1 MKCVTKTDNL
11 YIRSRDFIWI
21 KMTSNTIAQGILK
34 AVGIIVGIV
43 LLALALYKLQ
53 NIIIYIVLAAVVA
66 LIGRPIVGFLK
77 RRLKFKNTWATVTA
91 IVIIMSF
98 FAGIISLFV
107 PLLISQGKNLAS
119 IDFKA
124 LNNNV
129 HRFLDNLLHSL
140 GMGRMESQVGDVPD
154 LINME
159 DLSSL
164 LNGFIG
170 VISNI
175 GIGLF
180 SVLFI
185 AFFFMKDGTAISE
198 GFLSLI
204 KPKHLPKV
212 RETLED
218 IKAIL
223 SRYFVGLFLQLSVI
237 FILLTIV
244 LLIFGVK
251 DALIIAFLCALL
263 NLIPYVGPI
272 IGAVVISVLTISN
285 FMDADLQSVILPK
298 TLYVFLGFLFTQ
310 FIDNVFSQPIIFSNS
325 MKSSPL
331 EIFIVTM
338 VIGTLFG
345 IAGMV
350 VAIPAYTVLKVIL
363 KAVFPNNK
371 LVQLL
376 TAKI

>member
-1 MKCVTKTDNL
+1 
-11 YIRSRDFIWI
+11 
-21 KMTSNTIAQGILK
+21 
-34 AVGIIVGIV
+34 
-43 LLALALYKLQ
+43 
-53 NIIIYIVLAAVVA
+53 
-66 LIGRPIVGFLK
+66 
-77 RRLKFKNTWATVTA
+77 
-91 IVIIMSF
+91 
-98 FAGIISLFV
+98 
-107 PLLISQGKNLAS
+107 
-119 IDFKA
+119 
-124 LNNNV
+124 
-129 HRFLDNLLHSL
+129 
-140 GMGRMESQVGDVPD
+140 
-154 LINME
+154 
-159 DLSSL
+159 
-164 LNGFIG
+164 
-170 VISNI
+170 
-175 GIGLF
+175 
-180 SVLFI
+180 
-185 AFFFMKDGTAISE
+185 MKDGTAISE

-298 TLYVFLGFLFTQ
+298 TLYVLIGFLFTQ

-331 EIFIVTM
+331 EIFIVTLA
-338 VIGTLFG
+338 IGTLFG